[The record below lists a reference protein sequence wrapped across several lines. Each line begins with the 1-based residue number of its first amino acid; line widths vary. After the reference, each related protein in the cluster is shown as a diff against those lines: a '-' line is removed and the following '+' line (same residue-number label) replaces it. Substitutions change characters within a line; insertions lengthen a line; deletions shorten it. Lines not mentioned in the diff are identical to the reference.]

1 MTAKRLDRYMENF
14 LPSYR
19 DPLFSILLI
28 LSIAL
33 VISVVTYGWGLYKK
47 QKEQGALLKFLDKF
61 ESSEC
66 SLDTEEMPYQEYMLK
81 PLSLLAKAFDTSG
94 EYQKA
99 INIYIYLI
107 KHIDNNSTKNEL
119 LQRLGNTYLHAG
131 FLQRAESIYLEI
143 LSKKPRNTKVLYEL
157 GIVYEMM
164 HKYDNALETIKPLE
178 ILGQDTTTLSNYLRL
193 LSITNSHTM
202 DIEQKTKALE
212 ELLNEDESLYREC
225 IKNLLRLDT
234 YKAWQLIDINRVE
247 EILDILW
254 FLPNSQ
260 LDLDIISSDIRLS
273 SIYYA
278 KGYTQKPSSKSD
290 IFVVDVLCRAKE
302 SGCEDATLSFSY
314 LCQKCKH
321 TFPVAFSRCP
331 NCMAI
336 NSIKVE
342 EQIAKATTKRDY
354 SIF

>member
-1 MTAKRLDRYMENF
+1 METF

-33 VISVVTYGWGLYKK
+33 IISIVTYGWGLYKK
-47 QKEQGALLKFLDKF
+47 QKDQSSLLKFLDKF
-61 ESSEC
+61 ENHEC
-66 SLDTEEMPYQEYMLK
+66 SLDTEDIPFEEHMLK
-81 PLSLLAKAFDTSG
+81 PLLLLARAFDSSG

-107 KHIDNNSTKNEL
+107 KHISNNSTKNEL
-119 LQRLGNTYLHAG
+119 LQHLGSTYLHAG

-143 LSKKPRNTKVLYEL
+143 LSKQPRNTKVLYNL
-157 GIVYEMM
+157 GVVYEMM
-164 HKYDNALETIKPLE
+164 HKYDKALDTITPLA
-178 ILGQDTTTLSNYLRL
+178 ILGQDTSSLTNYLKL

-202 DIEQKTKALE
+202 DIEDKTKALE
-212 ELLNEDESLYREC
+212 KLLQEDNSLYREC

-234 YKAWQLIDINRVE
+234 YKAWQFIDTNRVE

-278 KGYTQKPSSKSD
+278 KGYIQKPSSKSG

-302 SGCEDATLSFSY
+302 SGCEDATLSFEY